1 MKKVDR
7 VSSDV
12 KNLIGTPKENK
23 KTKKNDKIEPVK
35 EIDSKSKSKKQRSF
49 EVIEEIIPPAVET
62 KVTADTTAVKEKTAV
77 ADKPVAEK
85 ANVKVSVTDKN
96 KTVVEEKNS
105 DKNISLQKENSAT
118 SVANDSG
125 LKPVA
130 GGLEPVIA
138 PKGKVQLTP
147 IVVPVAFVPY
157 ATQNQPLMQYDKN
170 GKSDTVEN
178 KNETIITD
186 QPLDKSVASEA
197 RRHKKADKF
206 VEDKSLVADKK
217 LKKKPNAKGRILTC
231 AVLTLILNILFLL
244 PVVLTKYAPNLTI
257 IGNGTLGLLGVP
269 NVIDGWINFSGAN
282 IKNEIPLIIFTI
294 PCLLAIVNVIFAIV
308 SLVSKKPFKFWI
320 SALIMTIVT
329 LVGILLAGLGIIKG
343 DMKINIIPFGANS
356 GAYRL
361 FAVALIFLIISLMY
375 RYRPKLYQEKPVDFE
390 NSVNGDNLA

>member
-1 MKKVDR
+1 MKKEDR

-12 KNLIGTPKENK
+12 KNLIKTPKENK

-35 EIDSKSKSKKQRSF
+35 EIDSKPISKKQRSF
-49 EVIEEIIPPAVET
+49 EVIEEITPPAVE
-62 KVTADTTAVKEKTAV
+62 KKSVTADTTAVKEKTTV

-85 ANVKVSVTDKN
+85 TNVNVVSDTEKN
-96 KTVVEEKNS
+96 K
-105 DKNISLQKENSAT
+105 
-118 SVANDSG
+118 SVANDSA
-125 LKPVA
+125 LKPVS
-130 GGLEPVIA
+130 GGLEPIIA

-157 ATQNQPLMQYDKN
+157 ATQNQPLLQYDKN
-170 GKSDTVEN
+170 VKSDTIAN
-178 KNETIITD
+178 KNETVITD
-186 QPLDKSVASEA
+186 QPLDKSVAPEA
-197 RRHKKADKF
+197 RRRKKADKF

-217 LKKKPNAKGRILTC
+217 QKKSSSAKSRITTC
-231 AVLTLILNILFLL
+231 AVLTLILNVLFLL
-244 PVVLTKYAPNLTI
+244 PVVLTKFAPNLTI
-257 IGNGTLGLLGVP
+257 IGKGTLGLLGVP

-282 IKNEIPLIIFTI
+282 IKNEIPLIIFTV

-329 LVGILLAGLGIIKG
+329 LVGILLTGLGIITG

-361 FAVALIFLIISLMY
+361 FAVALIFFIISLMY
-375 RYRPKLYQEKPVDFE
+375 RYRPKLYQQKPVELE
-390 NSVNGDNLA
+390 NSADDKLA